1 MASITQHELLSAELA
16 AEIECAVIAAGC
28 TGVLRYAM
36 QPVFGLGATERIIGG
51 QDPDGNHF
59 SINSVEDWA
68 AFKARGMRAEVREPE
83 PQRQPEPVKA
93 PAPEPEPQLTAEQ
106 IAALQPSLA
115 SLRDMARRRE
125 LAWQRWTALKGR
137 RGVTAAKDEY
147 KRLDF
152 SIDSALWPI
161 QMQLG
166 GRAALTLAYAAIDEG
181 RKVAK
186 DAPAPVVPI
195 RKVAEVADLDGAP
208 AGLYVSGNTYPHR
221 RELRGAGGAWDKP
234 RQCWYFCCSELP
246 ASLRGIRGLTVRQA
260 GTSAQISGEQVCRAD
275 AAYERAQGVA

>member
-1 MASITQHELLSAELA
+1 VNTITQSQHELLSAELA
-16 AEIECAVIAAGC
+16 DEIESAVTAAGC
-28 TGVLRYAM
+28 TSVLRYAM

-59 SINSVEDWA
+59 SINSVEDWQ
-68 AFKARGMRAEVREPE
+68 AFKARGMRAEVRQSE
-83 PQRQPEPVKA
+83 PEPVKA
-93 PAPEPEPQLTAEQ
+93 PAPEPEPQLSAEQ
-106 IAALQPSLA
+106 ITALQPSLA

-152 SIDSALWPI
+152 AIDSAMWPI

-166 GRAALTLAYAAIDEG
+166 GRAALTLAYSAIDEG
-181 RKVAK
+181 RKAAK
-186 DAPAPVVPI
+186 AAPEPVVPI
-195 RKVAEVADLDGAP
+195 RKVAEVADLNGAP
-208 AGLYVSGNTYPHR
+208 AGLYVSGNTYPYR
-221 RELRGAGGAWDKP
+221 RELRGAGGEWDKP

-246 ASLRGIRGLTVRQA
+246 ASLRNIRGLTVRQA
-260 GTSAQISGEQVCRAD
+260 GTAAQVAGEQTCRAD
-275 AAYERAQGVA
+275 AAYELAQGVA

>member
-1 MASITQHELLSAELA
+1 MNTITQTQPELLSAELA
-16 AEIECAVIAAGC
+16 AEIESAVISAGC
-28 TGVLRYAM
+28 TSVLRYAM

-51 QDPDGNHF
+51 VDPDGNHF
-59 SINSVEDWA
+59 SINSVEDWQ
-68 AFKARGMRAEVREPE
+68 AFKARGMRAAVREPE
-83 PQRQPEPVKA
+83 PLPEPVKA
-93 PAPEPEPQLTAEQ
+93 PAPEPEPQLSAEQ
-106 IAALQPSLA
+106 IAALLPPLA

-147 KRLDF
+147 KRLDYA
-152 SIDSALWPI
+152 IDSAMWPI

-166 GRAALTLAYAAIDEG
+166 GRAALTLAYSAIDEG
-181 RKVAK
+181 RKAAK
-186 DAPAPVVPI
+186 AAPEPAVPI

-208 AGLYVSGNTYPHR
+208 AGLYVSGNTYPYR
-221 RELRGAGGAWDKP
+221 RELRGAGGEWDKP

-246 ASLRGIRGLTVRQA
+246 ASLRSIRGLVVRQA
-260 GTSAQISGEQVCRAD
+260 GTAAQVAGEQTCRAD